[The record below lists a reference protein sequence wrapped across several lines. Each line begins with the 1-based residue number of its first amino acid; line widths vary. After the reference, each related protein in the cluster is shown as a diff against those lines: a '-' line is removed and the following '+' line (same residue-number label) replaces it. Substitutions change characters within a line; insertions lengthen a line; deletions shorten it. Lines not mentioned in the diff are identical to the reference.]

1 MVNAEPSNLLKEFIM
16 ENHIITGVGCF
27 AGPKK
32 LSRIFMRMVQT
43 YTLGKLDGIE
53 WINGHESDET
63 EGTRLL
69 KALIAGKA
77 ARLDTAVPDAVD
89 RYENKKITGFF
100 LTLKDQGLEL
110 SIFAKNG
117 DCRRERHSAV
127 LDEFTKVR
135 QKRLN

>member
-1 MVNAEPSNLLKEFIM
+1 MVN
-16 ENHIITGVGCF
+16 HTITGVGCF
-27 AGPKK
+27 AGPEK

-43 YTLGKLDGIE
+43 YTLGQLDGIE
-53 WINGHESDET
+53 WINGRESDET

-77 ARLDTAVPDAVD
+77 ARLEPSIPEAAD

-100 LTLKDQGLEL
+100 LALKDQGLEL

-127 LDEFTKVR
+127 LNEFTQMR
-135 QKRLN
+135 QRRLN